1 MENDKEIRIAV
12 LIERMENIKD
22 QFKRFTSHFDSEE
35 RATILISKRI
45 DQHDTVIKQH
55 WDLLSKHERILFN
68 DGKGLIFKVDRL
80 ERMHENRN
88 FTFGTIVSVVS
99 LLLSIIA
106 TIVMLQK

>member
-1 MENDKEIRIAV
+1 MEENREIKIAV

-22 QFKRFTSHFDSEE
+22 QFKRFSSHFDSEE

-45 DQHDTVIKQH
+45 DQHDLTIRQH
-55 WDLLSKHERILFN
+55 WDVLTKLDRILFN

-88 FTFGTIVSVVS
+88 WTFGTIVSVIS
-99 LLLSIIA
+99 LLISIL
-106 TIVMLQK
+106 TVIVMIQK